1 MISPLSSAGINAANF
16 TPEQVAGNS
25 VLTESQKV
33 AEMSRQF
40 EAVLLRQILTEAH
53 KPVFKSSMA
62 LGSSTAAVHQDMLI
76 NEMANQMTRGG
87 GAGLATQLTKDLGR
101 QFKAEN
107 DEAACEAATTRQ
119 ARPLLSTEPTGS
131 TSSARWIR

>member
-1 MISPLSSAGINAANF
+1 MISPLSSAAINAANL

-25 VLTESQKV
+25 ALTEPQKV

-62 LGSSTAAVHQDMLI
+62 LGSSTAAVHQDLLI

-87 GAGLATQLTKDLGR
+87 GAGLATQLSKDLGR

-107 DEAACEAATTRQ
+107 DEAACEAAATRQ
-119 ARPLLSTEPTGS
+119 TRPLLSTEPTGS

>member
-1 MISPLSSAGINAANF
+1 MISPLSSAGINAAHL

-25 VLTESQKV
+25 ALTESQKV

-107 DEAACEAATTRQ
+107 DEAACEAAATRQ
-119 ARPLLSTEPTGS
+119 ARPLLPTEPTGS

>member
-1 MISPLSSAGINAANF
+1 MISPLSSAGISAANL
-16 TPEQVAGNS
+16 TPEQIAGNS
-25 VLTESQKV
+25 ALTDSQKV

-107 DEAACEAATTRQ
+107 DEAACEAAATRQ
-119 ARPLLSTEPTGS
+119 ARPLFSTEPTGS